1 VVGVTSPPRRRDSQP
16 VGRPGELALL
26 GLAGG
31 LMLIVGAALVGL
43 GAASFLFGGGWVWPP
58 GGSML
63 NHTLGGMV
71 TGHPGRGLPPRL
83 AARVPSPGV
92 VYAVV
97 ATAEVLLLATGILV
111 ARRLASYPRPGDA
124 RAGMASRADAAAA
137 LGVRQLRRAR
147 AIIRPDLYGTK
158 RDQDRADTGGGDR

>member
-1 VVGVTSPPRRRDSQP
+1 MVDVTSPTRRRDPQP

-26 GLAGG
+26 VTAGG
-31 LMLIVGAALVGL
+31 LVLIAGAALVGL

-58 GGSML
+58 GGRTL

-71 TGHPGRGLPPRL
+71 TGHPGLGLPPRL

-97 ATAEVLLLATGILV
+97 ATAELLLLMTAILV
-111 ARRLASYPRPGDA
+111 GKRLATYLRPGDA
-124 RAGMASRADAAAA
+124 RAGMASRAEAAAA
-137 LGVRQLRRAR
+137 LGVGQLRRAR
-147 AIIRPDLYGTK
+147 AIIRPDLYGTR
-158 RDQDRADTGGGDR
+158 RDQHSGDAGGER